1 MMGQSLVQV
10 GAVVVVVLASLG
22 LSRITT
28 AGEGSPP
35 PPRPWVEIRGVYGGV
50 PTEIFD
56 RGKSLSDYGVNAVW
70 IGSGGLN
77 AESIARLKR
86 QGARVFAEFNTMH
99 DASYL
104 KDHPDAAPV
113 GTDGEPCPPPE
124 GWQGICPTHPGYRKA
139 RMAAFRETVR
149 EFEIDGIWLDYHHA
163 HASWER
169 ADPELPDTCFC
180 PRCLALFEQSSGV
193 ELPDRPTSEVSRL
206 LLGPHRQAWVKWRCG
221 VFTDWVREFR
231 SILNE
236 VALTPCWEPST
247 VPGRRTSGTGPCGR
261 SWRST

>member
-35 PPRPWVEIRGVYGGV
+35 QPRPWVEIRGVYGGV

-56 RGKSLSDYGVNAVW
+56 RGESLSDYGINAVW

-139 RMAAFRETVR
+139 RMAAFRETC
-149 EFEIDGIWLDYHHA
+149 
-163 HASWER
+163 AS
-169 ADPELPDTCFC
+169 
-180 PRCLALFEQSSGV
+180 S
-193 ELPDRPTSEVSRL
+193 
-206 LLGPHRQAWVKWRCG
+206 
-221 VFTDWVREFR
+221 
-231 SILNE
+231 
-236 VALTPCWEPST
+236 
-247 VPGRRTSGTGPCGR
+247 
-261 SWRST
+261 RSTGSGLTTTTPTQAGNGPIPNCPTPAFAPAALPFSSSLRVLNCPIARPRRFPGCSLGRTRRRG